1 MQNVEATLL
10 SQYANSP
17 TIVSLIESL
26 NGCIDPSVDIDAF
39 YSNIW
44 NVDTAVGYGLDVW
57 GRIVGLPNG
66 RILKIPSTEI
76 NLGFNESGDQSA
88 TSFGSGV
95 FYNGAQNTQNF
106 ALADD
111 AFRTLILVKAM
122 ANILDGSIPSYN
134 RLLQLLFAG
143 RGRCYVNDMGNMQM
157 RFTFEFTLQPFEL
170 AILTQSGILPRPT
183 GVQAFV
189 MSINLPYV
197 FGFSEAGPASAV
209 PFGQGAFYT
218 GINYTA
224 SSQPTGLL
232 NSTFVMD
239 RSVLA

>member
-1 MQNVEATLL
+1 MQNVESTLL

-26 NGCIDPSVDIDAF
+26 NDCIDPSADIDAF
-39 YSNIW
+39 YDNIW
-44 NVDTAVGYGLDVW
+44 NIDTAVGYGLDVW

-66 RILKIPSTEI
+66 RILKIPTTEL
-76 NLGFNESGDQSA
+76 NLGFLEAGIPSA

-95 FYNGAQNTQNF
+95 FYNGAQGTQNF

-134 RLLQLLFAG
+134 KLLQLLFAG

-157 RFTFEFTLQPFEL
+157 RFTFEFSLEPFEL

-183 GVQAFV
+183 GVQSFV
-189 MSINLPYV
+189 ITVNLPYV
-197 FGFSEAGPASAV
+197 FGFSEAGTASAA
-209 PFGQGAFYT
+209 PFGQGALYT
-218 GINYTA
+218 GINYTP
-224 SSQPTGLL
+224 SSQPTGALDQ
-232 NSTFVMD
+232 TFTLD